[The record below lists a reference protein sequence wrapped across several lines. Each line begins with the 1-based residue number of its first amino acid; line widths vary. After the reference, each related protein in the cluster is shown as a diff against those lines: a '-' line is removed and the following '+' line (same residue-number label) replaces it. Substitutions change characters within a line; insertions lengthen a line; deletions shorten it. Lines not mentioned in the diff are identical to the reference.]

1 MKWLDRVI
9 RDWRIRRA
17 LPHLAKADRV
27 LDVGCGDGEI
37 CRRLAKRG
45 VSGVGIDPR
54 LAKRP
59 DVAGF
64 DFIAGNFPDASPE
77 GEPFDAITMLAVL
90 EHVPAGQKPIWVE
103 ACHARLVKGG
113 VVVLTVPS
121 PRVDSILAVLR
132 FFRLVDGMALEEHH
146 GFDPNEVGPL
156 FEAAGFQRVIH
167 KTFQFGLNNLFVF
180 SKTT

>member
-1 MKWLDRVI
+1 
-9 RDWRIRRA
+9 
-17 LPHLAKADRV
+17 
-27 LDVGCGDGEI
+27 
-37 CRRLAKRG
+37 
-45 VSGVGIDPR
+45 
-54 LAKRP
+54 
-59 DVAGF
+59 
-64 DFIAGNFPDASPE
+64 
-77 GEPFDAITMLAVL
+77 MLAVL

-121 PRVDSILAVLR
+121 LRVDSILAVLR
-132 FFRLVDGMALEEHH
+132 FLRLVDGMALEEHH